1 MNQTRRVFLVLMG
14 LFVGG
19 ACALGQEVTGG
30 KPPQLVKPYITK
42 SADNGPDTLPAP
54 AGFLPKAPSGFQ
66 VSVFASG
73 FDEPRWL
80 AVSPAGDI
88 FLADSHAGK
97 VYVLRDP
104 GHTGTA
110 TAREV
115 FAEGL
120 NLPFGIAFHE
130 HYVYVGD
137 TDAVLRFKYDPTT
150 SKRLSGPEKIVD
162 LPAYGSH
169 WTRTLTFSPD
179 GSKLFIGVG
188 SHSNI
193 EIESD
198 PRRAAVNV
206 CDPDGKN
213 CRVFASGLRNG
224 VGVAFNPESGELW
237 VDVNERDELGDNL
250 PPDYFTHVVDGGFY
264 GWPYSY
270 IGKNVDDRVKPQRPN
285 LVAKAIVPD
294 VLLGPHVAPLQS
306 VFYEAKQFP
315 SQYLHGAFIAEHGS
329 WNRRERNG
337 YEVVFIAFKNGKP
350 AAPPTPFLTGFV
362 PDLLGKGVY
371 GRVVGVAVAPDGS
384 LLVSDDGMNL
394 IWRVTYK
401 GN

>member
-1 MNQTRRVFLVLMG
+1 MKRRSIFSASMVLT
-14 LFVGG
+14 LAFSH
-19 ACALGQEVTGG
+19 AWSQELTGG
-30 KPPQLVKPYITK
+30 KPPQLVKPYMTK
-42 SADNGPDTLPAP
+42 SADNGPDVIPAP
-54 AGFLPKAPSGFQ
+54 AGFFPKAPNGFH
-66 VSVFASG
+66 VSVFATG

-104 GHTGTA
+104 GHTGKA
-110 TAREV
+110 TGKEV

-120 NLPFGIAFHE
+120 NLPFGIAFHQN
-130 HYVYVGD
+130 YVYVGD
-137 TDAVLRFKYDPTT
+137 TDAVLRFQYDPAT
-150 SKRLSGPEKIVD
+150 SKKLGGPEKIMD
-162 LPAYGSH
+162 LPPYGSH
-169 WTRTLTFSPD
+169 WTRTLAFSPD
-179 GSKLFIGVG
+179 GKKLFIAVG

-193 EIESD
+193 GIETD

-213 CRVFASGLRNG
+213 CRVFASGLRNA
-224 VGVAFNPESGELW
+224 VGLAFNPESGVPW
-237 VDVNERDELGDNL
+237 VDVNERDELGDNV
-250 PPDYFTHVVDGGFY
+250 PPDYFTHIVDGGFY

-270 IGKNVDDRVKPQRPN
+270 IGRNVDDRVKPQRPD
-285 LVAKAIVPD
+285 LVATAIVPD
-294 VLLGPHVAPLQS
+294 VLLGPHVAPLES
-306 VFYEAKQFP
+306 VFYEAQQFP
-315 SQYLHGAFIAEHGS
+315 AKYLHGAFLAEHGS

-337 YEVVFIAFKNGKP
+337 YQVVFIPFQDGMP
-350 AAPPTPFLTGFV
+350 VGPPTPFLTGFV

-394 IWRVTYK
+394 IWRVSYH